1 MAGKGAKLALFF
13 GLCWNYPGYPM
24 SRDMGSALHLAS
36 SSTLTSAP
44 TIYRKAKMSEVQFSD
59 ITIIGNSAA
68 KAPRK
73 EGKTKEGKDQFII
86 TFSLSSNAQGPWIET
101 FNRVWGKRGNEPPL
115 LSLPMVRDDQIQ
127 IACPLDDQLQDHL
140 DNLKQAVATTN
151 QVYHAQL
158 QATYDEK
165 RNHGELLQK
174 LRF

>member
-1 MAGKGAKLALFF
+1 
-13 GLCWNYPGYPM
+13 
-24 SRDMGSALHLAS
+24 
-36 SSTLTSAP
+36 
-44 TIYRKAKMSEVQFSD
+44 MSEVQFSD

-86 TFSLSSNAQGPWIET
+86 TFSLSSNAQGSWIET

-140 DNLKQAVATTN
+140 DNLKQVVATTN
-151 QVYHAQL
+151 QVYRAQL

>member
-1 MAGKGAKLALFF
+1 
-13 GLCWNYPGYPM
+13 
-24 SRDMGSALHLAS
+24 
-36 SSTLTSAP
+36 
-44 TIYRKAKMSEVQFSD
+44 MSEVQFSD

-73 EGKTKEGKDQFII
+73 EGITKEGKDQFII
-86 TFSLSSNAQGPWIET
+86 TFSLSSNAQGSWIET

-140 DNLKQAVATTN
+140 DNLKQVVATTN
-151 QVYHAQL
+151 QVYRAQL

>member
-1 MAGKGAKLALFF
+1 
-13 GLCWNYPGYPM
+13 
-24 SRDMGSALHLAS
+24 
-36 SSTLTSAP
+36 
-44 TIYRKAKMSEVQFSD
+44 MSEVQFSD

-73 EGKTKEGKDQFII
+73 EGKTKDGKDQFII

-115 LSLPMVRDDQIQ
+115 LSLPMVRDGLIQ
-127 IACPLDDQLQDHL
+127 IVCPLDDQLQDHL
-140 DNLKQAVATTN
+140 DDLKQVVATTN
-151 QVYHAQL
+151 QVYRAQL

-165 RNHGELLQK
+165 LNHDELLQK